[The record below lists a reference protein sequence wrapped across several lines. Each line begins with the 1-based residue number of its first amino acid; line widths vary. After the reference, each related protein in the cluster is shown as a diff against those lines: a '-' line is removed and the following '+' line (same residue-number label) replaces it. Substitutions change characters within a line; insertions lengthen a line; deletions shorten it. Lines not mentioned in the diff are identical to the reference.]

1 MSLDDN
7 GCQRKDSSIIVEP
20 LSLTYVL
27 TTSNPNCFG
36 EETGEISLVING
48 GVMPYEAIY
57 SSGQVSY
64 PTNNSAIISNLPAG
78 SDSVYLHDANGCENN
93 FRVNL
98 ISPLELVVDDITI
111 TNNMCYEYA
120 DGSVSIVVTGGSA
133 PYDYELLDNLGAI
146 INTTP
151 ATIGLSTGMYI
162 YQILDQ
168 NNCFA
173 SATITIDSPP
183 EIEIIQQ
190 PSCYG
195 SILVEVLNAAGAY
208 NIFWTED
215 NMEDSVYVDG
225 LVAGQYIVT
234 VIDDSSCVKV
244 DSFIV
249 DKVFDYSI
257 IPASCVK
264 VADGIINI
272 DNINLGIAPYS
283 IYLNDELLGK
293 VTNTMEIANLLTGE
307 YMLTVI
313 DNDDCHIT
321 ESLLVDVISDPSACI
336 QVPTIISPN
345 GDGENDSWHP
355 IYDIDAEIE
364 VTILNRWGQVEY
376 YYQGNSLVFEWDGV
390 GKGGNHLPSTDYY
403 YIIKYQNNSYSDRTG
418 VVTLIR

>member
-1 MSLDDN
+1 
-7 GCQRKDSSIIVEP
+7 
-20 LSLTYVL
+20 
-27 TTSNPNCFG
+27 
-36 EETGEISLVING
+36 
-48 GVMPYEAIY
+48 
-57 SSGQVSY
+57 
-64 PTNNSAIISNLPAG
+64 
-78 SDSVYLHDANGCENN
+78 
-93 FRVNL
+93 
-98 ISPLELVVDDITI
+98 
-111 TNNMCYEYA
+111 
-120 DGSVSIVVTGGSA
+120 
-133 PYDYELLDNLGAI
+133 
-146 INTTP
+146 
-151 ATIGLSTGMYI
+151 MYI

-225 LVAGQYIVT
+225 LVAGQYLVT

-244 DSFIV
+244 DSFSV

-257 IPASCVK
+257 INASSVK
-264 VADGIINI
+264 VVDGIIKI

-283 IYLNDELLGK
+283 IYLNEELLDDN

-321 ESLLVDVISDPSACI
+321 ESVLVDVISDPSACI
-336 QVPTIISPN
+336 QIPTIISPN

-418 VVTLIR
+418 VVTLLS